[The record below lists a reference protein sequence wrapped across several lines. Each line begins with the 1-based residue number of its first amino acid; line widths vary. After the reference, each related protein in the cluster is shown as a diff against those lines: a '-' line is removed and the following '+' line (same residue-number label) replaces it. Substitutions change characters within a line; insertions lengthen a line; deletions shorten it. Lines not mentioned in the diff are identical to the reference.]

1 MEIKSRRN
9 FCKIIALS
17 PLLATSLFSIQTN
30 PIHEKFNI
38 KMNGELDDDLF
49 IVKVTKDNLKMTH
62 CMQMHNPKN
71 IFNYNGKSIVSTPI
85 YGMIELDENI
95 YTTKNE
101 ITLFFEANEREE
113 LFNLPKLRER
123 THFKAVELFINNKIL
138 IPSLLPEK
146 NDVPDYP
153 TWFGSDSEEG
163 FCTIDLKGGPKNTS
177 VFNYYKLWENAI
189 CGTGILLP
197 SSAEVEIF
205 LFNEIGE
212 KLFTFKEYI
221 TQEPKNLLSN
231 EVKNKNFNSHI
242 LTEIDGNLYSQF
254 EIKTND
260 SYIKENAI
268 TKMII
273 KYNHEY
279 FSIPFPYPMPY
290 PNRIYAM
297 SLK

>member
-49 IVKVTKDNLKMTH
+49 IVKVSKNKLNMSH
-62 CMQMHNPKN
+62 CFQMHNPKN

-113 LFNLPKLRER
+113 LFDLPKLRER
-123 THFKAVELFINNKIL
+123 THFKAVELFINNKVL

-153 TWFGSDSEEG
+153 TWFGSESEEG
-163 FCTIDLKGGPKNTS
+163 FCTIDLKGGPKNDS
-177 VFNYYKLWENAI
+177 IFNYYKLWENAV

-197 SSAEVEIF
+197 SSAEIEIY
-205 LFNEIGE
+205 LFNDSGE
-212 KLFTFKEYI
+212 KLFSYKEI
-221 TQEPKNLLSN
+221 VTTEPKNLLSN
-231 EVKNKNFNSHI
+231 EVKVNSFDAHI
-242 LTEIDGNLYSQF
+242 LTEIDGKIYSQF

-260 SYIKENAI
+260 AYIKTNAI

-273 KYNHEY
+273 KYNEEY
-279 FSIPFPYPMPY
+279 FNIPLPYPMPY

-297 SLK
+297 SLI